1 MASTE
6 NDLSFAHV
14 MTDKKEEET
23 PQFQVTDKRF
33 WVGDES
39 IIERAEPGEPR
50 FPSFVEELK
59 ARTEAAE
66 RKLHERIESL
76 QRENE
81 AFRERL
87 DRQVEQRV
95 RRGKAELLCDLLEI
109 VDNLE
114 RALEAASDSPD
125 STLREGVALNLE
137 LFLRKLRAGGVEPIS
152 SQDEPF
158 DPNVAEAIGT
168 VAVSDPKLDGK
179 IVEVV
184 QKGYQWDDQLLRPA
198 IVRVGRLEGI

>member
-1 MASTE
+1 
-6 NDLSFAHV
+6 
-14 MTDKKEEET
+14 MTDKKEEEKT
-23 PQFQVTDKRF
+23 PHFQVTDKRF
-33 WVGDES
+33 WVADES
-39 IIERAEPGEPR
+39 IIERAEPGEAR
-50 FPSFVEELK
+50 FPAFVEELK

-66 RKLHERIESL
+66 RKLRERMDNL

-95 RRGKAELLCDLLEI
+95 RRGKAELLCELLEV

-125 STLREGVALNLE
+125 STLRQGVALNLE
-137 LFLRKLRAGGVEPIS
+137 LFLRKLKAGGVEPIES
-152 SQDEPF
+152 LDEPF

-168 VAVSDPKLDGK
+168 VRVSDPDLDGK

-184 QKGYQWDDQLLRPA
+184 KKGYQWDDQLLRPA
-198 IVRVGRLEGI
+198 IVRVGKLNEI

>member
-1 MASTE
+1 
-6 NDLSFAHV
+6 
-14 MTDKKEEET
+14 MTDKNKKEEAT
-23 PQFQVTDKRF
+23 PRFQVTDKRF
-33 WVGDES
+33 WAADES
-39 IIERAEPGEPR
+39 IIEQAEPGQPR

-76 QRENE
+76 QREND

-95 RRGKAELLCDLLEI
+95 RRGKAELLRDLLEV

-114 RALEAASDSPD
+114 RALEAASESPD

-137 LFLRKLRAGGVEPIS
+137 LFLSKLSTGGVEPID
-152 SQDEPF
+152 SQNEPF

-168 VAVSDPKLDGK
+168 VVVNDPELDGK

-198 IVRVGRLEGI
+198 IVRVGRFEGI